1 MPIHIVDSKAKG
13 SKYRVKVVAK
23 NGKGT
28 GGDWGFGSAAAV
40 NKHLRSNNKTWGGT
54 QYRTTLEELYA
65 ALNVKDLTAFQS
77 FVKYGA
83 KSAPKKKVKPKP
95 KAKK

>member
-13 SKYRVKVVAK
+13 SKYRVKVVAG

-28 GGDWGFGSAAAV
+28 GGDWGFNSVAAV
-40 NKHLRSNNKTWGGT
+40 NKHLRSNNKTWGGI

-65 ALNVKDLTAFQS
+65 ALSVKDLTAKS
-77 FVKYGA
+77 EFVKYGA
-83 KSAPKKKVKPKP
+83 KKVKP

>member
-28 GGDWGFGSAAAV
+28 GGDWGFNTPAAI
-40 NKHLRSNNKTWGGT
+40 NTHLRSNNKTWGGI

-65 ALNVKDLTAFQS
+65 ALNVVDKTAKGTFQ
-77 FVKYGA
+77 KYGA
-83 KSAPKKKVKPKP
+83 KAAPPKKVKPEP